1 MKGILL
7 FASFVRSLSTTTV
20 RLGARIGNATGSAV
34 LKPVPLSA
42 VGLTLGFAAVLA
54 MTPLK
59 SALLGKVSGASND
72 RIAYSLTFTPA
83 SDRGDAWHK
92 FAAAGNFDGLDV
104 ARAMAALGDSKR
116 IVAAFEDMG
125 YRLDM
130 LRGGAGTVP
139 RIYLQTLPADLS
151 DIDSTD
157 LRKAV
162 FIKSM
167 LPPILRVNEEILD
180 LRESLKSLAR
190 DLDAGRALGADDLKL
205 IDETAA
211 LYDVKATI
219 PAAARLKELLRRVDI
234 VPPSLALT
242 QAALESG
249 WGTSRFAQEGN
260 ALFGQKAFNDTVD
273 SLLARHKKPEDAHR
287 YRSYDSLMSAVRSYV
302 HNLNS
307 HPAYGEFRAQRAEL
321 RKKAA
326 EGPLDGDN
334 LARTLLRYSERGL
347 SYTADIRQMMRSNG
361 MRSYDAARLEA
372 TGTQFASR
380 APSGA

>member
-7 FASFVRSLSTTTV
+7 SASFVRLLPSFGIFSSRPV
-20 RLGARIGNATGSAV
+20 RFSA
-34 LKPVPLSA
+34 
-42 VGLTLGFAAVLA
+42 GFLTLGLLAGLAVPFVSDVTKAPSAA
-54 MTPLK
+54 
-59 SALLGKVSGASND
+59 SD
-72 RIAYSLTFTPA
+72 RIAYTLKLTP
-83 SDRGDAWHK
+83 DDERGAAWTK
-92 FAAAGNFDGLDV
+92 FAAAGNFDGLAG

-130 LRGGAGTVP
+130 LRGGDATVP

-151 DIDSTD
+151 DIASTN

-167 LPPILRVNEEILD
+167 LPLILRVNEEIID
-180 LRESLKSLAR
+180 LRGSLQSLAG
-190 DLDAGRALGADDLKL
+190 DLEAGRKLTADDLNLLDDTAGLYGVKL
-205 IDETAA
+205 GERAVM
-211 LYDVKATI
+211 L
-219 PAAARLKELLRRVDI
+219 RELLRRVDI

-260 ALFGQKAFNDTVD
+260 ALFGQKAFNDSVD
-273 SLLARHKKPEDAHR
+273 SLLARHKKPADAHR
-287 YRSYDSLMSAVRSYV
+287 YRSYDSLMSTVRSYA

-307 HPAYGEFRAQRAEL
+307 HPAYGEFRAQRADL
-321 RKKAA
+321 RKKAGDA
-326 EGPLDGDN
+326 PLDGDS

-347 SYTADIRQMMRSNG
+347 SYTADLRQMMRSNG
-361 MRSYDAARLEA
+361 MRLYDSARLEA
-372 TGTQFASR
+372 AGTQFASR

>member
-1 MKGILL
+1 MKGIFLSV
-7 FASFVRSLSTTTV
+7 SFVRLLPAFGIFSSRPV
-20 RLGARIGNATGSAV
+20 QISA
-34 LKPVPLSA
+34 
-42 VGLTLGFAAVLA
+42 GVLA
-54 MTPLK
+54 LGLLAVVAAPLVSHVMTGAAPQ
-59 SALLGKVSGASND
+59 SGD
-72 RIAYSLTFTPA
+72 RIAYTLQLTP
-83 SDRGDAWHK
+83 DHERGAAWSK
-92 FAAAGNFDGLDV
+92 FAVAGNFDSLDV

-116 IVAAFEDMG
+116 IVAAFEGMG

-151 DIDSTD
+151 DIASTD

-167 LPPILRVNEEILD
+167 LPLILRVNEEILD
-180 LRESLKSLAR
+180 LRETLQSLAR
-190 DLDAGRALGADDLKL
+190 DLEAGRPLAADDLKL
-205 IDETAA
+205 IDESAD
-211 LYDVKATI
+211 LYGVKSAE
-219 PAAARLKELLRRVDI
+219 RGVMLREMLRRVDI

-260 ALFGQKAFNDTVD
+260 ALFGQKAFNDSVE
-273 SLLARHKKPEDAHR
+273 SLLSRHKKPSDAQR
-287 YRSYDSLMSAVRSYV
+287 YRSYDSLMSAVRSYA

-307 HPAYGEFRAQRAEL
+307 HPAYGEFRSQRAEL
-321 RKKAA
+321 RKKSGSAT
-326 EGPLDGDN
+326 LDGDS

-347 SYTADIRQMMRSNG
+347 SYTADLRQMMRSNG
-361 MRSYDAARLEA
+361 MRYYDSARLEA

>member
-1 MKGILL
+1 MKGIFLSG
-7 FASFVRSLSTTTV
+7 SFVRSLSIATARTA
-20 RLGARIGNATGSAV
+20 ARIGGTVGAAV
-34 LKPVPLSA
+34 LKPAPISAAGLMLCLAGAVALAPSFLQGGLSD
-42 VGLTLGFAAVLA
+42 AA
-54 MTPLK
+54 
-59 SALLGKVSGASND
+59 D
-72 RIAYSLTFTPA
+72 ERIAYSLTLTPA
-83 SDRGDAWHK
+83 SDRGADWNK

-104 ARAMAALGDSKR
+104 ARAVAALGDSKR

-180 LRESLKSLAR
+180 LRETLQSFVGA
-190 DLDAGRALGADDLKL
+190 LDAGRTLDGDDLAL
-205 IDETAA
+205 IDETAT
-211 LYDVKATI
+211 LYDVKPGER
-219 PAAARLKELLRRVDI
+219 PAMLKELLRRVDI

-273 SLLARHKKPEDAHR
+273 SLLARHKKPADAHR
-287 YRSYDSLMSAVRSYV
+287 YRSYDSLMSAVRSYA

-307 HPAYGEFRAQRAEL
+307 HPAYGEFRSQRAEL

-326 EGPLDGDN
+326 DGPLDGDN

-347 SYTADIRQMMRSNG
+347 SYTADLRQMMRSNG

-380 APSGA
+380 SPSGA

>member
-1 MKGILL
+1 MKGIFLS
-7 FASFVRSLSTTTV
+7 ASFVRLLPSFGIFSSRPVQLSTG
-20 RLGARIGNATGSAV
+20 L
-34 LKPVPLSA
+34 
-42 VGLTLGFAAVLA
+42 LTLGLLAALALPFAPVLTNA
-54 MTPLK
+54 PATEER
-59 SALLGKVSGASND
+59 V
-72 RIAYSLTFTPA
+72 AYSLKLTP
-83 SDRGDAWHK
+83 DHERGAAWTK

-104 ARAMAALGDSKR
+104 ARAMAALGDSRR

-130 LRGGAGTVP
+130 LRGGDGTVP

-151 DIDSTD
+151 DISSTN

-167 LPPILRVNEEILD
+167 LPLILRVNEEIVD
-180 LRESLKSLAR
+180 LRESLQSLAGE
-190 DLDAGRALGADDLKL
+190 LETGRKLAADDLKL
-205 IDETAA
+205 IDDTAD
-211 LYDVKATI
+211 LYGVKPGERAVML
-219 PAAARLKELLRRVDI
+219 RELLRRVDI

-260 ALFGQKAFNDTVD
+260 ALFGQKAFNDSVE
-273 SLLARHKKPEDAHR
+273 SLLARHKKPADAHR
-287 YRSYDSLMSAVRSYV
+287 YRSYDSLMSAVRSYA

-307 HPAYGEFRAQRAEL
+307 HPAYGEFRAQRADL
-321 RKKAA
+321 RKKAGDA
-326 EGPLDGDN
+326 PLDGDS

-347 SYTADIRQMMRSNG
+347 SYTADLRQMMRSNG
-361 MRSYDAARLEA
+361 MRLYDSARLEA
-372 TGTQFASR
+372 PGTQFASR